1 MVAVAAGAITGLSA
15 RWGTAPSAADVIAAV
30 LLSPVM
36 RAGLMNEACR
46 LLP

>member
-15 RWGTAPSAADVIAAV
+15 RRGTAPSAAGVIAAA
-30 LLSPVM
+30 LLPPVM
-36 RAGLMNEACR
+36 CAGPMNAAGR

>member
-1 MVAVAAGAITGLSA
+1 MEAVAAGAIAGLSA

-30 LLSPVM
+30 LLPPVM
-36 RAGLMNEACR
+36 CAGLMNEACR